1 MIVGLGLG
9 VALGAAMDNTP
20 VYMTLGMVL
29 GILFG

>member
-9 VALGAAMDNTP
+9 VALGAATDNIP

>member
-9 VALGAAMDNTP
+9 VALGTAMDNIP
-20 VYMTLGMVL
+20 VCMTHGMVL

>member
-1 MIVGLGLG
+1 MIVGLGSG
-9 VALGAAMDNTP
+9 AALVAAMDNIP